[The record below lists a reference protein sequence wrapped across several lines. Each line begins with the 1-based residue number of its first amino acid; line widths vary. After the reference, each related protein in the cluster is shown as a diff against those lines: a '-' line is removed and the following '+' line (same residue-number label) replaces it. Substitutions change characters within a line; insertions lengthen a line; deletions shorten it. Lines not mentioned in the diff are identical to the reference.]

1 MRRLTATAL
10 AATTFLT
17 LGAVPALAA
26 TSTHPHPRTSADRA
40 QVSRDRSSARHE
52 RSHAE
57 RMHRELESARR

>member
-26 TSTHPHPRTSADRA
+26 APRHPHPERSADRT
-40 QVSRDRSSARHE
+40 QVSRDRSSAQHE

-57 RMHRELESARR
+57 RMHRELESAHR

>member
-26 TSTHPHPRTSADRA
+26 APHPHPDTSADRA
-40 QVSRDRSSARHE
+40 HVSRDRSSAQHE
-52 RSHAE
+52 RSHPE
-57 RMHRELESARR
+57 RMHREHESAHR